1 MNQFEIGLLDAIAKT
16 RTAFGDRF
24 FSLVTHLGDAGIF
37 WILLA
42 VALCGVK
49 KTRRAGA
56 AMAASLVC
64 MLLLCNIC
72 LKPLVHRVRPYDVNT
87 AVVLLIGK
95 PRDFS
100 FPSGHTAAS
109 FAGATSL
116 LFGGRRRLGWF
127 MLALACVI
135 AFSRLYLYVHYPTDV
150 LGGVCVGTLCGW
162 LGNALIGCAEKKAGK
177 KKNA

>member
-24 FSLVTHLGDAGIF
+24 FSHVTHLGDAGIF

-87 AVVLLIGK
+87 AVTLLIGK

-109 FAGATSL
+109 FAGATSQVVSGINWSQVYYDEDGNL
-116 LFGGRRRLGWF
+116 LFKRMPDYEIIRSEERR
-127 MLALACVI
+127 
-135 AFSRLYLYVHYPTDV
+135 
-150 LGGVCVGTLCGW
+150 
-162 LGNALIGCAEKKAGK
+162 
-177 KKNA
+177 